1 VVIIVLGLMAMMRM
15 MAMVMMMMMPVM
27 RIRPLFVFPFVVR
40 SPSSSFLSSV
50 NLALCSHAGTP
61 GGLM

>member
-15 MAMVMMMMMPVM
+15 MAMVMMMMPVM